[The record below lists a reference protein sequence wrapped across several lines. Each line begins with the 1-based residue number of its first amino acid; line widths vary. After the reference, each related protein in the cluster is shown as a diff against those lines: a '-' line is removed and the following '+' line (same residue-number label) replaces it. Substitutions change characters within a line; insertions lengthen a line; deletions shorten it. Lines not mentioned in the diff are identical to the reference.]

1 MEFEW
6 DLSKEIENI
15 QKHGIDFMDSIE
27 TFSDPNGFQLRDS
40 KHSVVETRFL
50 GVGKFR
56 SGKVITT
63 RFTRR
68 GDIIRI
74 FGAASWRKFG
84 RLYNERTKT
93 R

>member
-6 DLSKEIENI
+6 DLSKEIENLK
-15 QKHGIDFMDSIE
+15 KHGVDFMEAIE
-27 TFSDPNGFQLRDS
+27 TFSDPNGFQLKDVN
-40 KHSVVETRFL
+40 HSIVEMRFFW
-50 GVGKFR
+50 VGKSR
-56 SGKVITT
+56 KGKVITA

-68 GDIIRI
+68 GNVIRI
-74 FGAASWRKFG
+74 IGAAAWRKFG

>member
-6 DLSKEIENI
+6 DLSKEIENLR
-15 QKHGIDFMDSIE
+15 KHGIDFMEAVES
-27 TFSDPNGFQLRDS
+27 FSDPNGFQLKDT
-40 KHSVVETRFL
+40 KHSIVETRLFW
-50 GVGKFR
+50 VVKSR
-56 SGKVITT
+56 TGKVITT

-84 RLYNERTKT
+84 RLYNGRTKT
-93 R
+93 K

>member
-6 DLSKEIENI
+6 DLSKEIDNL
-15 QKHGIDFMDSIE
+15 QKHGIDFMEAIE
-27 TFSDPNGFQLRDS
+27 CFSDPNGFQLRDA
-40 KHSVVETRFL
+40 KHSIEETRYFW
-50 GVGKFR
+50 VGKSR
-56 SGKVITT
+56 TGKVITT

-74 FGAASWRKFG
+74 FGAASWSKFG

-93 R
+93 K

>member
-6 DLSKEIENI
+6 DLSKEIENLR
-15 QKHGIDFMDSIE
+15 KHGIDFMEAVES
-27 TFSDPNGFQLRDS
+27 FSDPNGFQLKDTE
-40 KHSVVETRFL
+40 HTIVETRLFW
-50 GVGKFR
+50 VGKSR
-56 SGKVITT
+56 TGKVITT

-93 R
+93 K